1 MVDPQ
6 KFLPLTQ
13 TSFYIVISLRAGPKH
28 GYAIGK
34 DVEKISDGS
43 VRVAI
48 GNLYTALKRLLD
60 AGLIEPAGKASRDS
74 RKTYRLTA
82 LGERVAD
89 LETERINRLARV
101 AKRAAAPAAS
111 PATTLGIGIA

>member
-1 MVDPQ
+1 MTDPQ
-6 KFLPLTQ
+6 KFLPLNQ
-13 TSFYIVISLRAGPKH
+13 TTFYIVISLRAGPKH

-34 DVEKISDGS
+34 SVEEMSDGS
-43 VRVAI
+43 VRVAL

-60 AGLIEPAGKASRDS
+60 AGLIERAGKAGRDA

-89 LETERINRLARV
+89 LETERVNRLARV
-101 AKRAAAPAAS
+101 ARRAVAPAAMFGTGV
-111 PATTLGIGIA
+111 A

>member
-1 MVDPQ
+1 MSDPQ
-6 KFLPLTQ
+6 KFVPLTQ
-13 TSFYIVISLRAGPKH
+13 TSFYIVISLRTGPKH

-34 DVEKISDGS
+34 TVEEISDGT
-43 VRVAI
+43 VKVAI

-60 AGLIEPAGKASRDS
+60 AGLIERDGKAGRDS

-89 LETERINRLARV
+89 LETERVNRLARV
-101 AKRAAAPAAS
+101 AKRAAAPSATPAS
-111 PATTLGIGIA
+111 IFRMGVA